1 MRYLTKEWYRRSKQT
16 DLHESFEIIGDDV
29 VGDPLL
35 FERLF
40 EQGAAE
46 YVQLQSELQ
55 LRKPGESMLLSL
67 LLSDPETAGAAVDL
81 ADLVPGEV
89 GTDGTS
95 AETSEAA
102 DDQQSFDPE
111 QARVEFVA
119 EYEQR
124 LAGLDALY
132 PGEILDQIQD
142 RRLFALSYCTQA
154 VYDSLRRFSESN
166 QADVDRV
173 LAEAQAAHEN
183 AGVPERIAGQFGSN
197 GALVTGVQQDA
208 GAGADADADA
218 GADLVL
224 AVDDASVF
232 SDVRAYRFRDARIVT
247 QDASPVGAR
256 WLYDEI
262 YAGDGMYEVHVLFC
276 RDEEKLIELVLQCTD
291 IEFTV

>member
-81 ADLVPGEV
+81 ADLVPGV
-89 GTDGTS
+89 GGA
-95 AETSEAA
+95 AEASEAA

-111 QARVEFVA
+111 QARAAFFA

-142 RRLFALSYCTQA
+142 RRLFVLGYCTQA
-154 VYDSLRRFSESN
+154 VFDSLRRFSESN

-173 LAEAQAAHEN
+173 LAEAQATHEN

-208 GAGADADADA
+208 GVGADADA

-262 YAGDGMYEVHVLFC
+262 YAVDGMYEVHVLFC
-276 RDEEKLIELVLQCTD
+276 RDEDELIELVLQCTD

>member
-40 EQGAAE
+40 EQNAAE

-81 ADLVPGEV
+81 ADLVPGV
-89 GTDGTS
+89 GGA
-95 AETSEAA
+95 AEASEAA
-102 DDQQSFDPE
+102 DDLMSFDPE

-142 RRLFALSYCTQA
+142 RRLFALGYCTQA
-154 VYDSLRRFSESN
+154 VFDSLRRFSESN

-173 LAEAQAAHEN
+173 LVEAQVAHEN
-183 AGVPERIAGQFGSN
+183 AGVPERITGQFGSN
-197 GALVTGVQQDA
+197 GALVTGVQQDT
-208 GAGADADADA
+208 D
-218 GADLVL
+218 ADLVL

-262 YAGDGMYEVHVLFC
+262 YAVDGMYEVHVLFC
-276 RDEEKLIELVLQCTD
+276 RDEDELIELVLQCTD